1 MAQKP
6 AELDPQELAR
16 FAARLGEHMKELEA
30 SVDQWR
36 EYRDDYQQLGDL
48 LSTLPDKTSY
58 DIMVPLGKL
67 AYMPGKLVHTN
78 EVLALLGDNWFTEAS
93 AKHAAEIVA
102 RRQKV
107 VEENLK
113 VVETQLN
120 ETNAR
125 AGVTPGVF
133 KAEQYGMNE
142 QGEPFMEIREELPDD
157 DQDANEPAAT
167 APNSVEAARKLQN
180 KTKSKAEELA
190 DQALLEKLKALELE
204 EEGELSDE
212 EQEVAEPDEDE
223 DEQLSGDEYD
233 TEIAENM
240 FDHFDDDEEYGM
252 DGVVDGEDFSYHE
265 TDAQEADDDAQ
276 DILETMDTIVTP
288 SVQHEMHYNATQP
301 SPTIAEPSP
310 LESVVKERT
319 TSDAPQAP
327 DSAKN
332 KGKTKVAPIIKPRVS
347 RFKKS
352 VQEQQQSQDGD
363 IKSPRKKVSWG
374 PDIIHEAEE
383 PQAAANIPTE
393 PVYNIRS
400 PADIYHQL
408 LDQRLAEQANE
419 DEWSQNVATDMQNL
433 IKDASTMKET
443 IYMPSDRDIPQVT
456 AAPKKKVSRF
466 KQQRDQDKSGDP
478 PVTSPTARPPTKLD
492 TSVMRGAVV
501 EKETEDVDM
510 DEVDDNMLEKEVAAE
525 YQRKRQNLIASQG
538 GLTFANKPE
547 FQVYDDD
554 LPLPSNQAN
563 NSSSSSNDQQQSGKP
578 KKISKFKAAKLA
590 AAGQG
595 SPQT

>member
-1 MAQKP
+1 MAEKP

-36 EYRDDYQQLGDL
+36 EYRDDYQQLGNL

-78 EVLALLGDNWFTEAS
+78 EVLALLGDNWFAETS

-157 DQDANEPAAT
+157 DQADEPAASG
-167 APNSVEAARKLQN
+167 PNSVEAARKLQN
-180 KTKSKAEELA
+180 KPKSKAEELA

-212 EQEVAEPDEDE
+212 EDEVAEQDEDE
-223 DEQLSGDEYD
+223 DEELSGDEYD
-233 TEIAENM
+233 TEIAESM

-265 TDAQEADDDAQ
+265 TDEQEADDVDEAP
-276 DILETMDTIVTP
+276 ETMDTIVTP

-301 SPTIAEPSP
+301 PPTTAEPSP
-310 LESVVKERT
+310 LESVVKERAP
-319 TSDAPQAP
+319 SDAPQAP
-327 DSAKN
+327 DSQKN
-332 KGKTKVAPIIKPRVS
+332 KGKSKMAPIIKPRVS

-352 VQEQQQSQDGD
+352 VQEQQQSQENET
-363 IKSPRKKVSWG
+363 KSPRKKVSWG
-374 PDIIHEAEE
+374 PDTIHEAEE
-383 PQAAANIPTE
+383 PQATNMPSE

-408 LDQRLAEQANE
+408 LDQRLAEEATE
-419 DEWSQNVATDMQNL
+419 DEWAQNVATDMQSL

-443 IYMPSDRDIPQVT
+443 IYMPSERDIPQVT
-456 AAPKKKVSRF
+456 ASPKKKVSRF
-466 KQQRDQDKSGDP
+466 KQQRDQDKSGDQ
-478 PVTSPTARPPTKLD
+478 PVTSTSARPPTKLD

-510 DEVDDNMLEKEVAAE
+510 DEVDDNMFEKEIAAE

-547 FQVYDDD
+547 FQVYDDE
-554 LPLPSNQAN
+554 LPLPSNQPN
-563 NSSSSSNDQQQSGKP
+563 SSSSSSNDQQQPDKP

-590 AAGQG
+590 AAAQG
-595 SPQT
+595 SPQS

>member
-16 FAARLGEHMKELEA
+16 FAARLSEHMKELEA

-48 LSTLPDKTSY
+48 LANLPDKTSY

-78 EVLALLGDNWFTEAS
+78 EVLALLGDNWFAETS

-107 VEENLK
+107 VEDNLQ

-142 QGEPFMEIREELPDD
+142 QGEPFMEIREELPEH
-157 DQDANEPAAT
+157 DQDVPKPIVN
-167 APNSVEAARKLQN
+167 APDSVEAARKLASQP
-180 KTKSKAEELA
+180 KSKAEQLA

-212 EQEVAEPDEDE
+212 EDELADQDQDEDE
-223 DEQLSGDEYD
+223 ELSDEYD
-233 TEIAENM
+233 TEIAESM
-240 FDHFDDDEEYGM
+240 FDHFEDDEEYGM

-265 TDAQEADDDAQ
+265 TDEQEADEAA
-276 DILETMDTIVTP
+276 ENMDTIITP
-288 SVQHEMHYNATQP
+288 SVQSELDHTATQ
-301 SPTIAEPSP
+301 SPNTSTPTALQSDITDTATP

-319 TSDAPQAP
+319 TAEPPRGP
-327 DSAKN
+327 DNQNKKAK
-332 KGKTKVAPIIKPRVS
+332 KVAPIIKPRVS

-352 VQEQQQSQDGD
+352 VQEQRSQDD
-363 IKSPRKKVSWG
+363 EEKTPRKTVSWG
-374 PDIIHEAEE
+374 PDIIHEHEDS
-383 PQAAANIPTE
+383 QHTDIPTE

-408 LDQRLAEQANE
+408 LDQRLAEQADQ
-419 DEWSQNVATDMQNL
+419 DEWAENAVMDMQSL

-443 IYMPSDRDIPQVT
+443 VYMPSERDIPQVT

-466 KQQRDQDKSGDP
+466 KQQRNQDAIDT
-478 PVTSPTARPPTKLD
+478 PVSTNTTRPTKLD

-501 EKETEDVDM
+501 EKETENVDM
-510 DEVDDNMLEKEVAAE
+510 DEVEDNMLEKEVAAE
-525 YQRKRQNLIASQG
+525 YQRKRQNFIASQG

-554 LPLPSNQAN
+554 LPLPSNT
-563 NSSSSSNDQQQSGKP
+563 SSSSSANDSPDKP

-590 AAGQG
+590 AAQANQP
-595 SPQT
+595 S